1 MKTRTRNAS
10 ALALALALGSLSLL
24 ATLTGCSTPTAE
36 AKPATS
42 DAPAAAAGGPYTDGD
57 YSATGDYQSPG
68 GPEKIDVKVTLKGD
82 IVTAVTVTPTATS
95 GQAQR
100 YQGEFADGVAAV
112 VVGKKIDELKV
123 DKVAGSSLTS
133 DGFNAAIETIKADAA
148 G

>member
-1 MKTRTRNAS
+1 MNTRTRNAS
-10 ALALALALGSLSLL
+10 ALALGSLSIL
-24 ATLTGCSTPTAE
+24 ATLTGCSTPTAG

-42 DAPAAAAGGPYTDGD
+42 DAPAAAGPYTDGE

-68 GPEKIDVKVTLKGD
+68 GPEKIDVKVTIKDD
-82 IVTAVTVTPTATS
+82 IVVAVTATPTATS

-133 DGFNAAIETIKADAA
+133 DGFNAAIETIKADAV